1 MLVSPTKIIT
11 HKILRNRTLNFETP
25 DKNYQNMI
33 LIPTTSAEDRNAV
46 IDSPLFRPMQLIC
59 FYVPRRFKPLARNVE
74 IIDQKTYYTDI
85 KAATGGR
92 IKKGKTLLT
101 AYNGQNIVYDILP
114 EYNKTKEIYGEIR
127 HGVAF
132 QKFMG
137 DFFDKLIE
145 DKSQDADYID
155 KYMIFP
161 MKTYI
166 TDLKRK
172 VTVDMQIVDPM
183 ILFLK
188 DCLNDLGGKKFK

>member
-33 LIPTTSAEDRNAV
+33 FIPTMSADDRNSV
-46 IDSPLFRPMQLIC
+46 LNSPLFRPMQLLC
-59 FYVPRRFKPLARNVE
+59 FYVPKRIKPMGRNAE

-85 KAATGGR
+85 KAATNGR

-114 EYNKTKEIYGEIR
+114 EYNKHKEIFSELR
-127 HGVAF
+127 QGVAF

-137 DFFDKLIE
+137 DYFDKLIE
-145 DKSQDADYID
+145 D
-155 KYMIFP
+155 
-161 MKTYI
+161 
-166 TDLKRK
+166 
-172 VTVDMQIVDPM
+172 
-183 ILFLK
+183 
-188 DCLNDLGGKKFK
+188 